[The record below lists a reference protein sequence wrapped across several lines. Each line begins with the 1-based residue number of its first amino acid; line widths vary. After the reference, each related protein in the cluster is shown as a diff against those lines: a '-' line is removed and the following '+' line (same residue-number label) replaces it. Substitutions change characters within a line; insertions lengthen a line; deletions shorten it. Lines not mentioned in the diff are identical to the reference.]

1 VISRYVASVNGEVT
15 MYTLFR
21 ATPLST
27 LLATQAPTVFVCFVI
42 AELFY
47 KFHSFTLETLAFLA
61 TWFIIDAVVT
71 TVRNMWMKRAN
82 APAGSE

>member
-1 VISRYVASVNGEVT
+1 

-21 ATPLST
+21 TAPLRT
-27 LLATQAPTVFVCFVI
+27 LLATQAPTLFVSFVI

-61 TWFIIDAVVT
+61 TWFVIDAGVT
-71 TVRNMWMKRAN
+71 TIRDIWLRHWNS
-82 APAGSE
+82 PAGSA

>member
-1 VISRYVASVNGEVT
+1 

-21 ATPLST
+21 TTPLST
-27 LLATQAPTVFVCFVI
+27 LLAMQAPTVFVCFVI

-61 TWFIIDAVVT
+61 TWFVIDAVVT
-71 TVRNMWMKRAN
+71 GVRTIWAKRGSS
-82 APAGSE
+82 PAGGA

>member
-1 VISRYVASVNGEVT
+1 

-21 ATPLST
+21 TTPLST
-27 LLATQAPTVFVCFVI
+27 LLAMQAPTVFVCFVI

-61 TWFIIDAVVT
+61 TWFVLDAAVT
-71 TVRNMWMKRAN
+71 AIRNMWVSRSGSS
-82 APAGSE
+82 AGSA